1 MDNIRYTKLPDKL
14 YAVTVPSIAVYSPEE
29 LELYGLPMTVVN
41 NETLQR
47 DYNSSYT
54 HACLP
59 LDKIIDIFNMGF
71 SISLRN
77 PNDVVEIYNTLENYL
92 NDIDRTVRTTIN
104 TPKFKEDRLQD
115 IDRFLSTMFE
125 LNKHKITVSTITL
138 KNGYSL
144 GLDNPLG
151 YNLNNEENQQEV
163 NIVPRYGG
171 KYDGPPTIP
180 VNPMPRTFVPNNET
194 LQDNQNSGGVT
205 TINYIQNNAPEINF
219 DKIKRMSKYRI
230 NKKE

>member
-1 MDNIRYTKLPDKL
+1 MNNIVHTKLPNKL
-14 YAVTVPSIAVYSPEE
+14 YAVTVPTIVTYSQEE

-47 DYNSSYT
+47 DYNTSYT
-54 HACLP
+54 HVCLP
-59 LDKIIDIFNMGF
+59 LDRIIDIFNMGF
-71 SISLRN
+71 SITLRN

-92 NDIDRTVRTTIN
+92 HDIDHTVRTSIN
-104 TPKFKEDRLQD
+104 RPKFKEDRLQD
-115 IDRFLSTMFE
+115 IDRFLTTMFE
-125 LNKHKITVSTITL
+125 LNKHKITTSTITL

-151 YNLNNEENQQEV
+151 YGINNEENKPEV
-163 NIVPRYGG
+163 NFVPRYGG

-180 VNPMPRTFVPNNET
+180 INPMPRTFVPNDET
-194 LQDNQNSGGVT
+194 LQNNQNSGGVT

-219 DKIKRMSKYRI
+219 DKIRRTSKYRI